1 MQEGHVY
8 DLLPGYALGCL
19 DASEE
24 RQVAEHL
31 ESCEHCRAE
40 LQRYNWVVA
49 ELPMALETSAPSPEL
64 KGRIL
69 SRARQSD
76 QPAQPTP
83 SAWDRFW
90 GSLQRS
96 APAWGLAGLA
106 LVLILALSNILLWQR
121 LERVESGGQETLRT
135 VALAATD
142 YSPGAT
148 GELVISRD
156 GEYGVLVV
164 DGLPALAQDRQY
176 QLWLIQ
182 DGRRTSGGVFTV
194 NPEGYGVL
202 YISSPNPLASY
213 QAVGVTIEPAGGSPG
228 PTGEKVLG
236 GDL

>member
-1 MQEGHVY
+1 MQERHVY

-19 DASEE
+19 DASEA
-24 RQVAEHL
+24 RQVTEHL

-49 ELPMALETSAPSPEL
+49 ELPMALETSTPSPEL

-69 SRARQSD
+69 ARARQSS

-83 SAWDRFW
+83 STWKRFW

-96 APAWGLAGLA
+96 APAWGLASLA
-106 LVLILALSNILLWQR
+106 LVLVLALSNIFLWQR
-121 LERVESGGQETLRT
+121 LERAESAGQEPLRT
-135 VALAATD
+135 AVLAATD
-142 YSPGAT
+142 YFPEAT
-148 GELVISRD
+148 GKLVISRD

-164 DGLPALAQDRQY
+164 DGLPELDENHQY

-182 DGRRTSGGVFTV
+182 NGQRTSGGVFSV

-202 YISSPNPLASY
+202 YINSPQPLASY
-213 QAVGVTIEPAGGSPG
+213 QAVGITIEPTGGSPG

-236 GDL
+236 GNL